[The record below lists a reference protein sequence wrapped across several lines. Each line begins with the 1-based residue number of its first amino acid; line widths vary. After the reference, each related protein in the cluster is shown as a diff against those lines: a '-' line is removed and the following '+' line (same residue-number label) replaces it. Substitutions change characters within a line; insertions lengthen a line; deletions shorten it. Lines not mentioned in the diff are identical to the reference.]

1 MTITKK
7 ISISFITRALSF
19 ITAFIIS
26 ILISRNLGPELFGLY
41 KYILLLISTSYLLS
55 NLGVF
60 ESNNQLLASIR
71 IDKNNAIVI
80 NLIWSI
86 FIYLFIIS
94 FLAIYLSINKDSF
107 LSGKILLLCVIYLLL
122 YIQNFS
128 ISYILIGIN
137 KINEYNVLSCLK
149 LIIILLII
157 IFKIL
162 LKNFSIE
169 FLLFIQI
176 IVSFFYSIIIFFIL
190 KPNLNLECFMKEINK
205 NSIKDLFK
213 RGIIIYFS
221 NLSTFLNYRLDMFLL
236 KIFSNFKNIG
246 FYSIAVGLVERL
258 WILPESIRNIV
269 FLEIA
274 GKRKDSEFMCIVT
287 RITIFFVF
295 VISLLLGLISF
306 KLIPLFYSNAYIKA
320 IVPFNLLLPGVV
332 FFSFSKILA
341 SFFYGKDMIYVNT
354 ISSIV
359 SFIINLILNIFLIP
373 KYGIIG
379 ASISTTFSYL
389 IGGIIHIFYF
399 KNFTGNNLID
409 ILLIKKSDF
418 ILIKSKIISMF

>member
-1 MTITKK
+1 
-7 ISISFITRALSF
+7 
-19 ITAFIIS
+19 
-26 ILISRNLGPELFGLY
+26 
-41 KYILLLISTSYLLS
+41 
-55 NLGVF
+55 
-60 ESNNQLLASIR
+60 
-71 IDKNNAIVI
+71 
-80 NLIWSI
+80 
-86 FIYLFIIS
+86 
-94 FLAIYLSINKDSF
+94 
-107 LSGKILLLCVIYLLL
+107 
-122 YIQNFS
+122 
-128 ISYILIGIN
+128 
-137 KINEYNVLSCLK
+137 
-149 LIIILLII
+149 
-157 IFKIL
+157 
-162 LKNFSIE
+162 
-169 FLLFIQI
+169 
-176 IVSFFYSIIIFFIL
+176 
-190 KPNLNLECFMKEINK
+190 MKEINK

-379 ASISTTFSYL
+379 ASISTTSSYL